1 MATKLFQEN
10 DSWGDNSGNSLNFSS
25 QKNVKQKKNRKRKR
39 DEITEDFGEA
49 GKWVRF
55 VFNKLILTDFKNKFN

>member
-10 DSWGDNSGNSLNFSS
+10 DSWGDNSGNSNDLSFSL
-25 QKNVKQKKNRKRKR
+25 QKNVKHKKTKKRKR
-39 DEITEDFGEA
+39 EEITEDFGEA

-55 VFNKLILTDFKNKFN
+55 VSNKFVRTDLN

>member
-10 DSWGDNSGNSLNFSS
+10 DSWGDNSGTSNDLSFSL
-25 QKNVKQKKNRKRKR
+25 QKNVKHKKTKKRKR
-39 DEITEDFGEA
+39 EEITEDFGEA

-55 VFNKLILTDFKNKFN
+55 VSNKFIETDLN